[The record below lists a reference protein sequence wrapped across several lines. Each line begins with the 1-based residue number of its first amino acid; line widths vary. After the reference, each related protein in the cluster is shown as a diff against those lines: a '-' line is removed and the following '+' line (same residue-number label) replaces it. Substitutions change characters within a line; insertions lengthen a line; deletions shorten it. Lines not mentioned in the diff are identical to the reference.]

1 MLNPDVIFYI
11 STFLTLPEYL
21 QASSAC
27 REFVDIKI
35 LRLKRKQWCIQRC
48 TVPTIKPGRCSNV
61 ECGRQKL
68 YCIYLKPLEKNI
80 VSLYC
85 GPCTIKFKNINTV
98 LLL

>member
-1 MLNPDVIFYI
+1 MLNQDVIFHI
-11 STFLTLPEYL
+11 SSFLTLHEYL
-21 QASSAC
+21 GVSSVWW
-27 REFVDIKI
+27 EFIDIKI
-35 LRLKRKQWCIQRC
+35 LRVARKKWCIQQC
-48 TVPTIKPGRCSNV
+48 NTPLITPGRCSNV